1 MKEFIIHI
9 FKCTVTSGQFFI
21 LTNEQR
27 TVKKP
32 TWYSD
37 SKDSSKEN
45 KFTFC
50 LSLISA
56 RAVMALQQLPHL
68 PSQQTESVHRVTR
81 PRTLCCH
88 WLPGHMCLGHLLC
101 FGKRNLTPQQPKPP
115 SCHLRAA
122 SGLALAACSH
132 TGCRGL
138 CGAAPPAAGP
148 QPPAAGPEPAGLH
161 LHGPACSAL
170 PP

>member
-9 FKCTVTSGQFFI
+9 FKCTATSGQFLI
-21 LTNEQR
+21 LTNEQK
-27 TVKKP
+27 TAKKP

-37 SKDSSKEN
+37 SKDPSKEN

-56 RAVMALQQLPHL
+56 RAVVALQQPPHL
-68 PSQQTESVHRVTR
+68 PSQDRGSAQGVTR

-88 WLPGHMCLGHLLC
+88 QLPGHTCLGHLLC
-101 FGKRNLTPQQPKPP
+101 FGKRDLSPQQPKPP
-115 SCHLRAA
+115 SCHLQTA
-122 SGLALAACSH
+122 SGPALAACSDM
-132 TGCRGL
+132 GCRGCVGL
-138 CGAAPPAAGP
+138 HP
-148 QPPAAGPEPAGLH
+148 QPPAAGLEPAGLH